1 MKKILIVFL
10 ILFTSCS
17 SFIISEDQKNWC
29 YGQHSQFEDS
39 LIGWIGGGKGQYY
52 DTPTGYPTE
61 FTENHVSRSSSTV
74 DIFKN
79 KYDDIY
85 FIEPYL
91 EKVDENGVNTS
102 DAKTKYYF
110 FSKALKLAILD
121 ENRDALR
128 YCKIFYEVSN

>member
-1 MKKILIVFL
+1 MKKILIVIL
-10 ILFTSCS
+10 ILFTNCS
-17 SFIISEDQKNWC
+17 SFIVSEEQKNWC
-29 YGQHSQFEDS
+29 YGQHSKFEDS
-39 LIGWIGGGKGQYY
+39 LVSWVGISGSYY
-52 DTPTGYPTE
+52 DTPTGHPTE
-61 FTENHVSRSSSTV
+61 FTKNHVSRSGSTV

-91 EKVDENGVNTS
+91 EEVVELNIDTS
-102 DAKTKYYF
+102 DTNTKYYF
-110 FSKALKLAILD
+110 FAKALKLAILD

>member
-1 MKKILIVFL
+1 MKKLLIIFL

-17 SFIISEDQKNWC
+17 SFIVSEEQKNWC
-29 YGQHSQFEDS
+29 YGQHSQFVDS
-39 LIGWIGGGKGQYY
+39 LVRWTGISGSYY
-52 DTPTGYPTE
+52 ATLYPTE
-61 FTENHVSRSSSTV
+61 FTKNHVSRSGSTV

-91 EKVDENGVNTS
+91 EEVVELNIDTS
-102 DAKTKYYF
+102 DTNTKYYF
-110 FSKALKLAILD
+110 FAKALKSAILD